1 MNVLDVAA
9 AVCLLA
15 GAALALT
22 AGWGMVRFRTTL
34 DRMHVATKPQVLC
47 VLLVLLAM
55 WLRQPTWATAGPLLI
70 VAVAQIITVSVA
82 AYVVARADY
91 RRSDAG
97 RAAPP

>member
-1 MNVLDVAA
+1 VSLMDVAA

-15 GAALALT
+15 GAVLALS
-22 AGWGMVRFRTTL
+22 AGWGMVRFRSTL

-55 WLRQPTWATAGPLLI
+55 WFRNPTWATAGPLII

-91 RRSDAG
+91 RRSKAGSDAS
-97 RAAPP
+97 